1 MKIEIK
7 ADKRSINMIV
17 RRLGSLP
24 KELETDN
31 TLGEQIASTA
41 RGRTDKYVP
50 FDTGQLA
57 GTVEVLPWKLIYTRD
72 GVWINYE
79 GIAKSGKP
87 INYTR
92 EHHPLATHHWEQAM
106 ITHEGKE
113 FTDDVSKLIIERI
126 KRLNKNG

>member
-7 ADKRSINMIV
+7 TDTRSINMIV

-41 RGRTDKYVP
+41 RGRIDKYVP

-87 INYTR
+87 INYTK

-106 ITHEGKE
+106 IDHEGKE